1 MLPLCQIVRNP
12 DEGAGTRDRARG
24 RVEDLVITCFIGR
37 GAGAAWSSM
46 LLLFIVFQI
55 YCSDQEIIYA
65 DILDAKQNISI
76 NSSHR
81 ENL

>member
-1 MLPLCQIVRNP
+1 M
-12 DEGAGTRDRARG
+12 
-24 RVEDLVITCFIGR
+24 EDLVITCFIGR
-37 GAGAAWSSM
+37 GAGAAWSSV

-76 NSSHR
+76 NSSRR